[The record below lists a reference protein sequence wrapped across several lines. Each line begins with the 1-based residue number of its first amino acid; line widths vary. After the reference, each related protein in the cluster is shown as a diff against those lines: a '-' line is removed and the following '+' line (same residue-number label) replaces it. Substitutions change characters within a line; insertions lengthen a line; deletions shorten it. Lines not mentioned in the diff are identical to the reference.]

1 MVLSFLFAKMTMTM
15 RLAMVVA
22 MVVVM
27 VVVVVVVKMMT
38 IDDILWLCLQP
49 VLFSSQN
56 EDVDDEN
63 DT

>member
-22 MVVVM
+22 M